1 MLSFGSVL
9 QNAHI
14 EKVKWRGNFLLKG
27 NSFVRFSIALAL
39 VLVNIYLLSRVSFIF
54 QPLVTMITV
63 ITVPMMLSVF
73 FYYLL
78 RPLVNYME
86 KKKLNRTLSILLIYL
101 VFGVLFALFII
112 GLWPSLR
119 EQLINLVDNAP
130 NLLNSLSLQLKELE
144 QNGAITALF
153 PDGSTPFSQIT
164 EYINKGFNFVTNYVS
179 GFFSLISNFAIVLF
193 TFPIILFYMLKQ
205 GEKFG
210 RKLVH
215 IAPKRFQKDSRE
227 VVLEI
232 DQALSGFIVG
242 RVLVNLAL
250 GVLMYIGFLIIGL
263 PYALLLTVIAVI
275 MNFVPFIGAILSSV
289 PIVIMGLVV
298 SPSVAIW
305 SLIII
310 LVAQQIQDNLVA
322 PYVFGKKL
330 DIHPLTTIILVLGA
344 GDLGG
349 IIAILII
356 IPVYMIVKIILVR
369 IYQLFFK
376 DKWQNA

>member
-1 MLSFGSVL
+1 M
-9 QNAHI
+9 
-14 EKVKWRGNFLLKG
+14 LKG
-27 NSFVRFSIALAL
+27 SSFVRFSIGLAL

-54 QPLVTMITV
+54 QPLVTMLTV

-86 KKKLNRTLSILLIYL
+86 RKKLNRTLSILLIYL
-101 VFGVLFALFII
+101 VFGVLLVLFIV

-130 NLLNSLSLQLKELE
+130 NLINSLSVQLRELE
-144 QNGAITALF
+144 QNGAIKALF
-153 PDGSTPFSQIT
+153 PEGSTPFSQIT
-164 EYINKGFNFVTNYVS
+164 DYINKGFTFVTNYVS
-179 GFFSLISNFAIVLF
+179 GLFSLISSFAIILF

-250 GVLMYIGFLIIGL
+250 GVLMYIGFLLIGL
-263 PYALLLTVIAVI
+263 PYALLLTVVAVI
-275 MNFVPFIGAILSSV
+275 MNFVPFIGAIVSSV
-289 PIVIMGLVV
+289 PIVIIGLIQ

-369 IYQLFFK
+369 VYQLFFK
-376 DKWQNA
+376 EKWQNA

>member
-1 MLSFGSVL
+1 MF
-9 QNAHI
+9 
-14 EKVKWRGNFLLKG
+14 KV

-39 VLVNIYLLSRVSFIF
+39 ILINIYLLSRVSFIF
-54 QPLVTMITV
+54 QPLVTMLTV

-101 VFGVLFALFII
+101 VFGILFALFII

-119 EQLINLVDNAP
+119 EQLINLVENAP
-130 NLLNSLSLQLKELE
+130 NLINSLSLQLKELE
-144 QNGAITALF
+144 QNGAITAMF
-153 PDGSTPFSQIT
+153 PEGSTPFSQIT
-164 EYINKGFNFVTNYVS
+164 DYINKGFTFVTNYVS
-179 GFFSLISNFAIVLF
+179 GFFSLISSFAIVLF

-215 IAPKRFQKDSRE
+215 IAPKRFQKDSRD

>member
-1 MLSFGSVL
+1 MFG
-9 QNAHI
+9 I
-14 EKVKWRGNFLLKG
+14 
-27 NSFVRFSIALAL
+27 
-39 VLVNIYLLSRVSFIF
+39 
-54 QPLVTMITV
+54 
-63 ITVPMMLSVF
+63 
-73 FYYLL
+73 
-78 RPLVNYME
+78 
-86 KKKLNRTLSILLIYL
+86 
-101 VFGVLFALFII
+101 LFALFII

-119 EQLINLVDNAP
+119 EQLINLVENAP
-130 NLLNSLSLQLKELE
+130 NLINSLSLQLKELE
-144 QNGAITALF
+144 QNGVITAMF
-153 PDGSTPFSQIT
+153 PEGSTPFSQIT
-164 EYINKGFNFVTNYVS
+164 DYINKGFTFVTNYVS
-179 GFFSLISNFAIVLF
+179 GFFSLISSFAIVLF

-215 IAPKRFQKDSRE
+215 IAPKRFQKDSRD

>member
-1 MLSFGSVL
+1 
-9 QNAHI
+9 
-14 EKVKWRGNFLLKG
+14 
-27 NSFVRFSIALAL
+27 
-39 VLVNIYLLSRVSFIF
+39 
-54 QPLVTMITV
+54 MITV

-101 VFGVLFALFII
+101 VFGILFALFII

-119 EQLINLVDNAP
+119 EQLINLVENAP
-130 NLLNSLSLQLKELE
+130 NLINSLSLQLKELE
-144 QNGAITALF
+144 QNGVITAMF
-153 PDGSTPFSQIT
+153 PEGSTPFSQIT
-164 EYINKGFNFVTNYVS
+164 DYINKGFTFVTNYVS

-215 IAPKRFQKDSRE
+215 IAPKRFQKDSRD

>member
-1 MLSFGSVL
+1 MF
-9 QNAHI
+9 
-14 EKVKWRGNFLLKG
+14 KV

-39 VLVNIYLLSRVSFIF
+39 ILINIYLLSRVSFIF
-54 QPLVTMITV
+54 QPLVTMLTV

-101 VFGVLFALFII
+101 VFGILFALFII

-119 EQLINLVDNAP
+119 EQLINLVENAP
-130 NLLNSLSLQLKELE
+130 NLINSLSLQLKELE
-144 QNGAITALF
+144 QNGVITALF
-153 PDGSTPFSQIT
+153 PEGSTPFSQIT
-164 EYINKGFNFVTNYVS
+164 DYINKGFTFVTNYVS
-179 GFFSLISNFAIVLF
+179 GFFSLISSFAIVLF

-215 IAPKRFQKDSRE
+215 IAPKRFQKDSRD

>member
-1 MLSFGSVL
+1 MF
-9 QNAHI
+9 
-14 EKVKWRGNFLLKG
+14 KVNT
-27 NSFVRFSIALAL
+27 FVRFSIALAL
-39 VLVNIYLLSRVSFIF
+39 ILVNIYLLSRVSFIF

-86 KKKLNRTLSILLIYL
+86 KKKINRTLSILLIYL
-101 VFGVLFALFII
+101 VIAILGVFFII

-119 EQLINLVDNAP
+119 EQLFNLVDNAP
-130 NLLNSLSLQLKELE
+130 SLINSLSDQLRELE
-144 QNGAITALF
+144 QNGAIQALF
-153 PDGSTPFSQIT
+153 PEGSTPFSQIT

-179 GFFSLISNFAIVLF
+179 GFFSLVSSFAIILF
-193 TFPIILFYMLKQ
+193 TLPILLFYMLLQ

-210 RKLVH
+210 RKLAH
-215 IAPKRFQKDSRE
+215 IAPKRFQNDSRE
-227 VVLEI
+227 VVIEI

-275 MNFVPFIGAILSSV
+275 MNFVPFIGAIVSSV

-356 IPVYMIVKIILVR
+356 IPVYMIVKILLVR
-369 IYQLFFK
+369 IYNMFFK

>member
-1 MLSFGSVL
+1 MFR
-9 QNAHI
+9 
-14 EKVKWRGNFLLKG
+14 VK
-27 NSFVRFSIALAL
+27 NSFARFSIALAL
-39 VLVNIYLLSRVSFIF
+39 VLINIYLLSKVSFIF

-86 KKKLNRTLSILLIYL
+86 RKKLNRTASILLIYL
-101 VFGVLFALFII
+101 IFGILLVLFVV

-119 EQLINLVDNAP
+119 QQLINLVENAP
-130 NLLNSLSLQLKELE
+130 NLLNSLSVQLKALE
-144 QNGAITALF
+144 QNGVITTLF
-153 PDGSTPFSQIT
+153 PDNSTPFSQIT
-164 EYINKGFNFVTNYVS
+164 DYINKGFNFVTDYVS
-179 GFFSLISNFAIVLF
+179 GLISLLSSFAIILF

-210 RKLVH
+210 RILAS

-275 MNFVPFIGAILSSV
+275 MNFVPFIGAIVSSI

-356 IPVYMIVKIILVR
+356 IPFYMILKILLVR
-369 IYQLFFK
+369 IYNLFFK
-376 DKWQNA
+376 EKWQNA

>member
-1 MLSFGSVL
+1 M

-14 EKVKWRGNFLLKG
+14 EKVKWRGNFLFKV

-39 VLVNIYLLSRVSFIF
+39 ILINIYLLSRVSFIF

-101 VFGVLFALFII
+101 VFGILFALFII

-119 EQLINLVDNAP
+119 EQLINLVENAP
-130 NLLNSLSLQLKELE
+130 NLINSLSLQLKELE

-153 PDGSTPFSQIT
+153 PEGSTPFSQIT
-164 EYINKGFNFVTNYVS
+164 DYINKGFTFVTNYVS
-179 GFFSLISNFAIVLF
+179 GFFSLISSFAIVLF

-215 IAPKRFQKDSRE
+215 IAPKRFQKDSRD

>member
-1 MLSFGSVL
+1 MF
-9 QNAHI
+9 
-14 EKVKWRGNFLLKG
+14 KVK
-27 NSFVRFSIALAL
+27 NSFVRFSIGLAL
-39 VLVNIYLLSRVSFIF
+39 VLINIYLLSKVSFIF

-86 KKKLNRTLSILLIYL
+86 RKKLNRTLSILLIYL
-101 VFGVLFALFII
+101 IFGILLVLFVV

-119 EQLINLVDNAP
+119 QQLINLVENAP
-130 NLLNSLSLQLKELE
+130 NLLNSLSVQLKALE
-144 QNGAITALF
+144 QNGVITTLF
-153 PDGSTPFSQIT
+153 PDNSTPFSQIT
-164 EYINKGFNFVTNYVS
+164 DYINKGFNFVTDYVS
-179 GFFSLISNFAIVLF
+179 GLISLISSFAIILF

-210 RKLVH
+210 RILAS

-275 MNFVPFIGAILSSV
+275 MNFVPFIGAIVSSI

-356 IPVYMIVKIILVR
+356 IPFYMIIKILLVR
-369 IYQLFFK
+369 IYNLFFK
-376 DKWQNA
+376 EKWQNA

>member
-1 MLSFGSVL
+1 MF
-9 QNAHI
+9 
-14 EKVKWRGNFLLKG
+14 KV

-39 VLVNIYLLSRVSFIF
+39 ILINIYLLSRVSFIF

-63 ITVPMMLSVF
+63 ITVPMMLSAF

-101 VFGVLFALFII
+101 VFGILFALFII

-119 EQLINLVDNAP
+119 EQLVNLVENAP

-153 PDGSTPFSQIT
+153 PEGSTPFSQIT
-164 EYINKGFNFVTNYVS
+164 DYINKGFTFVTNYVS
-179 GFFSLISNFAIVLF
+179 GFFSLISSFAIVLF

-305 SLIII
+305 SLVII

>member
-1 MLSFGSVL
+1 MF
-9 QNAHI
+9 
-14 EKVKWRGNFLLKG
+14 KV

-39 VLVNIYLLSRVSFIF
+39 ILINIYLLSRVSFIF

-101 VFGVLFALFII
+101 VFGILFALFII

-119 EQLINLVDNAP
+119 EQLINLVENAP
-130 NLLNSLSLQLKELE
+130 NLINSLSLQLKELE
-144 QNGAITALF
+144 QNGVITAMF
-153 PDGSTPFSQIT
+153 PEGSTPFSQIT
-164 EYINKGFNFVTNYVS
+164 DYINKGFTFVTNYVS
-179 GFFSLISNFAIVLF
+179 GFFSLISSFAIVLF

-215 IAPKRFQKDSRE
+215 IAPKRFQKDSRD

>member
-1 MLSFGSVL
+1 
-9 QNAHI
+9 
-14 EKVKWRGNFLLKG
+14 
-27 NSFVRFSIALAL
+27 
-39 VLVNIYLLSRVSFIF
+39 
-54 QPLVTMITV
+54 MITV

-101 VFGVLFALFII
+101 VFGILFALFII

-119 EQLINLVDNAP
+119 EQLVNLVENAP

-153 PDGSTPFSQIT
+153 PEGSTPFSQIT
-164 EYINKGFNFVTNYVS
+164 DYINKGFTFVTNYVS
-179 GFFSLISNFAIVLF
+179 GFFSLISSFAIVLF

>member
-1 MLSFGSVL
+1 MF
-9 QNAHI
+9 
-14 EKVKWRGNFLLKG
+14 KVK

-39 VLVNIYLLSRVSFIF
+39 VLINIYLLSKVSFIF

-86 KKKLNRTLSILLIYL
+86 RKKLNRTVSILLIYL
-101 VFGVLFALFII
+101 IFGILIVLFIV

-119 EQLINLVDNAP
+119 QQLINLVENAP
-130 NLLNSLSLQLKELE
+130 NLLNSLSVQLKALE
-144 QNGAITALF
+144 QNGVIATLF
-153 PDGSTPFSQIT
+153 PDNSTPFSQIT
-164 EYINKGFNFVTNYVS
+164 EYINKGFNFVTDYVS
-179 GFFSLISNFAIVLF
+179 GLISLLSSFAIILF

-210 RKLVH
+210 RILAS
-215 IAPKRFQKDSRE
+215 IAPKRFQQDSRE

-275 MNFVPFIGAILSSV
+275 MNFVPFIGAIVSSI

-356 IPVYMIVKIILVR
+356 IPFYMILKILLVR
-369 IYQLFFK
+369 IYNLFFK
-376 DKWQNA
+376 EKWQNA

>member
-1 MLSFGSVL
+1 M
-9 QNAHI
+9 
-14 EKVKWRGNFLLKG
+14 
-27 NSFVRFSIALAL
+27 
-39 VLVNIYLLSRVSFIF
+39 
-54 QPLVTMITV
+54 
-63 ITVPMMLSVF
+63 
-73 FYYLL
+73 
-78 RPLVNYME
+78 
-86 KKKLNRTLSILLIYL
+86 
-101 VFGVLFALFII
+101 
-112 GLWPSLR
+112 
-119 EQLINLVDNAP
+119 
-130 NLLNSLSLQLKELE
+130 
-144 QNGAITALF
+144 
-153 PDGSTPFSQIT
+153 
-164 EYINKGFNFVTNYVS
+164 
-179 GFFSLISNFAIVLF
+179 
-193 TFPIILFYMLKQ
+193 
-205 GEKFG
+205 
-210 RKLVH
+210 
-215 IAPKRFQKDSRE
+215 
-227 VVLEI
+227 
-232 DQALSGFIVG
+232 
-242 RVLVNLAL
+242 NLAL

>member
-1 MLSFGSVL
+1 M
-9 QNAHI
+9 
-14 EKVKWRGNFLLKG
+14 LKG

>member
-1 MLSFGSVL
+1 
-9 QNAHI
+9 
-14 EKVKWRGNFLLKG
+14 
-27 NSFVRFSIALAL
+27 
-39 VLVNIYLLSRVSFIF
+39 
-54 QPLVTMITV
+54 MITV
-63 ITVPMMLSVF
+63 ITVPMMLSAF

-101 VFGVLFALFII
+101 VFGILFALFII

-119 EQLINLVDNAP
+119 EQLVNLVENAP

-153 PDGSTPFSQIT
+153 PEGSTPFSQIT
-164 EYINKGFNFVTNYVS
+164 DYINKGFTFVTNYVS
-179 GFFSLISNFAIVLF
+179 GFFSLISSFAIVLF

-305 SLIII
+305 SLVII

>member
-1 MLSFGSVL
+1 MF
-9 QNAHI
+9 
-14 EKVKWRGNFLLKG
+14 KV

-39 VLVNIYLLSRVSFIF
+39 VLINIYLLSRVSFIF
-54 QPLVTMITV
+54 QPIVTMLTV

-101 VFGVLFALFII
+101 VFGVLFALFIV

-119 EQLINLVDNAP
+119 EQVINLVDNAP
-130 NLLNSLSLQLKELE
+130 YLINSLSLQLKELE

-153 PDGSTPFSQIT
+153 PEGSTPFSQIT
-164 EYINKGFNFVTNYVS
+164 DYINKGFTFVTNYVS
-179 GFFSLISNFAIVLF
+179 GFFSIISSFAIVLF

-250 GVLMYIGFLIIGL
+250 GLLMYIGFLIIGL

>member
-1 MLSFGSVL
+1 MF
-9 QNAHI
+9 
-14 EKVKWRGNFLLKG
+14 KV

-39 VLVNIYLLSRVSFIF
+39 ILINIYLLSRVSFIF

-101 VFGVLFALFII
+101 VFGILFALFII

-119 EQLINLVDNAP
+119 EQLVNLVENAP

-153 PDGSTPFSQIT
+153 PEGSTPFSQIT
-164 EYINKGFNFVTNYVS
+164 DYINKGFTFVTNYVS
-179 GFFSLISNFAIVLF
+179 GFFSLISSFAIVLF

>member
-1 MLSFGSVL
+1 MF
-9 QNAHI
+9 
-14 EKVKWRGNFLLKG
+14 KV

-39 VLVNIYLLSRVSFIF
+39 ILINIYLLSRVSFIF
-54 QPLVTMITV
+54 QPLVTMLTV

-101 VFGVLFALFII
+101 VFGILFALFII

-119 EQLINLVDNAP
+119 EQLINLVENAP
-130 NLLNSLSLQLKELE
+130 NLINSLSLQLKELE
-144 QNGAITALF
+144 QNGVITAMF
-153 PDGSTPFSQIT
+153 PEGSTPFSQIT
-164 EYINKGFNFVTNYVS
+164 DYINKGFTFVTNYVS
-179 GFFSLISNFAIVLF
+179 GFFSLISSFAIVLF

-215 IAPKRFQKDSRE
+215 IAPKRFQKDSRD

>member
-1 MLSFGSVL
+1 MF
-9 QNAHI
+9 
-14 EKVKWRGNFLLKG
+14 KV

-39 VLVNIYLLSRVSFIF
+39 ILINIYLLSRVSFIF

-101 VFGVLFALFII
+101 VFGILFALFII

-119 EQLINLVDNAP
+119 EQLVNLVENAP

-153 PDGSTPFSQIT
+153 PEGSTPFSQIT
-164 EYINKGFNFVTNYVS
+164 DYINKGFTFVTNYVS
-179 GFFSLISNFAIVLF
+179 GFFSLISSFAIVLF

-305 SLIII
+305 SLVII

>member
-1 MLSFGSVL
+1 MF
-9 QNAHI
+9 
-14 EKVKWRGNFLLKG
+14 KV

-39 VLVNIYLLSRVSFIF
+39 ILINIYLLSRVSFIF
-54 QPLVTMITV
+54 QPLVTMLTV

-101 VFGVLFALFII
+101 VFGILFALFII

-119 EQLINLVDNAP
+119 EQLINLVENAP
-130 NLLNSLSLQLKELE
+130 NLINSLSLQLKELE
-144 QNGAITALF
+144 QNGVITAMF
-153 PDGSTPFSQIT
+153 PEGSTPFSQIT
-164 EYINKGFNFVTNYVS
+164 EYINKGFTFVTNYVS
-179 GFFSLISNFAIVLF
+179 GFFSLISSFAIVLF

-215 IAPKRFQKDSRE
+215 IAPKRFQKDSRD

>member
-1 MLSFGSVL
+1 MS
-9 QNAHI
+9 
-14 EKVKWRGNFLLKG
+14 KVK

-39 VLVNIYLLSRVSFIF
+39 VLINIYLLSKVSFIF

-86 KKKLNRTLSILLIYL
+86 RKKLNRTVSILLIYL
-101 VFGVLFALFII
+101 IFGILIVLFIV

-119 EQLINLVDNAP
+119 QQLINLVENAP
-130 NLLNSLSLQLKELE
+130 NLLNSLSVQLKSLE
-144 QNGAITALF
+144 QNGVIATLF
-153 PDGSTPFSQIT
+153 PDNSTPFSQIT
-164 EYINKGFNFVTNYVS
+164 EYINKGFNFVTDYVS
-179 GFFSLISNFAIVLF
+179 GLISLLSSFAIILF

-210 RKLVH
+210 RILAS
-215 IAPKRFQKDSRE
+215 IAPKRFQQDSRE

-275 MNFVPFIGAILSSV
+275 MNFVPFIGAIVSSI

-356 IPVYMIVKIILVR
+356 IPFYMILKILLVR
-369 IYQLFFK
+369 IYNLFFK
-376 DKWQNA
+376 EKWQNA

>member
-1 MLSFGSVL
+1 MF
-9 QNAHI
+9 
-14 EKVKWRGNFLLKG
+14 KV

-39 VLVNIYLLSRVSFIF
+39 ILINIYLLSRVSFIF

-101 VFGVLFALFII
+101 VFGILFALFII

-119 EQLINLVDNAP
+119 EQLINLVENAP
-130 NLLNSLSLQLKELE
+130 NLINSLSLQLKELE
-144 QNGAITALF
+144 QNGAIKALF
-153 PDGSTPFSQIT
+153 PEGSTPFSQIT
-164 EYINKGFNFVTNYVS
+164 EYINKGFTFVTNYVS
-179 GFFSLISNFAIVLF
+179 GFFSLISSFAIVLF

-215 IAPKRFQKDSRE
+215 IAPKRFQKDSRD

>member
-1 MLSFGSVL
+1 MF
-9 QNAHI
+9 
-14 EKVKWRGNFLLKG
+14 KV

-39 VLVNIYLLSRVSFIF
+39 ILINIYLLSRVSFIF

-101 VFGVLFALFII
+101 VFGILFALFII

-119 EQLINLVDNAP
+119 EQLVNLVENAP

-153 PDGSTPFSQIT
+153 PEGSTPFSQIT
-164 EYINKGFNFVTNYVS
+164 DYINKGFTFVTNYVS
-179 GFFSLISNFAIVLF
+179 GFFSLISSFAIVLF

-263 PYALLLTVIAVI
+263 PYAMLLTVIAVI

>member
-1 MLSFGSVL
+1 MF
-9 QNAHI
+9 
-14 EKVKWRGNFLLKG
+14 KV

-39 VLVNIYLLSRVSFIF
+39 ILINIYLLSRVSFIF
-54 QPLVTMITV
+54 QPLVTMLTV

-101 VFGVLFALFII
+101 VFGILFALFII

-119 EQLINLVDNAP
+119 EQLINLVENAP
-130 NLLNSLSLQLKELE
+130 NLINSLSLQLKELE
-144 QNGAITALF
+144 QNGVITAMF

-164 EYINKGFNFVTNYVS
+164 DYINKGFTFVTNYVS
-179 GFFSLISNFAIVLF
+179 GFFSLISSFAIVLF

-215 IAPKRFQKDSRE
+215 IAPKRFQKDSRD

>member
-1 MLSFGSVL
+1 M
-9 QNAHI
+9 
-14 EKVKWRGNFLLKG
+14 LKG
-27 NSFVRFSIALAL
+27 SSFVRFSIGLAL

-54 QPLVTMITV
+54 QPLVTMLTV

-86 KKKLNRTLSILLIYL
+86 RKKLNRTLSILLIYL
-101 VFGVLFALFII
+101 VFGVLLVLFIV

-130 NLLNSLSLQLKELE
+130 NLINSLSVQLRELE
-144 QNGAITALF
+144 QNGAIKALF
-153 PDGSTPFSQIT
+153 PEGSTPLSQIT
-164 EYINKGFNFVTNYVS
+164 DYINKGFTFVTNYVS
-179 GFFSLISNFAIVLF
+179 GLFSLISSFAIILF

-250 GVLMYIGFLIIGL
+250 GVLMYIGFLLIGL
-263 PYALLLTVIAVI
+263 PYALLLTVVAVI
-275 MNFVPFIGAILSSV
+275 MNFVPFIGAIVSSV
-289 PIVIMGLVV
+289 PIVIIGLIQ

-369 IYQLFFK
+369 VYQLFFK
-376 DKWQNA
+376 EKWQNA

>member
-1 MLSFGSVL
+1 MLS
-9 QNAHI
+9 
-14 EKVKWRGNFLLKG
+14 KVK

-39 VLVNIYLLSRVSFIF
+39 VLINIYLLSKVSFIF

-86 KKKLNRTLSILLIYL
+86 RKKLNRTVSILLIYL
-101 VFGVLFALFII
+101 IFGILIVLFIV

-119 EQLINLVDNAP
+119 QQLINLVENAP
-130 NLLNSLSLQLKELE
+130 NLLNSLSVQLKSLE
-144 QNGAITALF
+144 QNGVIATLF
-153 PDGSTPFSQIT
+153 PDNSTPFSQIT
-164 EYINKGFNFVTNYVS
+164 EYINKGFNFVTDYVS
-179 GFFSLISNFAIVLF
+179 GLISLLSSFAIILF

-210 RKLVH
+210 RILAS
-215 IAPKRFQKDSRE
+215 IAPKRFQQDSRE

-275 MNFVPFIGAILSSV
+275 MNFVPFIGAIVSSI

-356 IPVYMIVKIILVR
+356 IPFYMILKILLVR
-369 IYQLFFK
+369 IYNLFFK
-376 DKWQNA
+376 EKWQNA

>member
-1 MLSFGSVL
+1 MF
-9 QNAHI
+9 
-14 EKVKWRGNFLLKG
+14 KVK
-27 NSFVRFSIALAL
+27 NSFVRFSIGLAL
-39 VLVNIYLLSRVSFIF
+39 VLINIYLLSKVSFIF

-86 KKKLNRTLSILLIYL
+86 RKKLNRTLSILLIYL
-101 VFGVLFALFII
+101 IFGILIVLFVV
-112 GLWPSLR
+112 GLWPALR
-119 EQLINLVDNAP
+119 QQLINLVENAP
-130 NLLNSLSLQLKELE
+130 NLLNSLSVQLKALE
-144 QNGAITALF
+144 QNGVITTLF
-153 PDGSTPFSQIT
+153 PDNSTPFSQIT
-164 EYINKGFNFVTNYVS
+164 EYINKGFNFVTDYVS
-179 GFFSLISNFAIVLF
+179 GLISLLSSFAIILF

-210 RKLVH
+210 RILAS

-263 PYALLLTVIAVI
+263 PYGLLLTVIAVI
-275 MNFVPFIGAILSSV
+275 MNFVPFIGAIVSSI

-356 IPVYMIVKIILVR
+356 IPFYMILKILLVR
-369 IYQLFFK
+369 IYNLFFK
-376 DKWQNA
+376 EKWQNA

>member
-1 MLSFGSVL
+1 MF
-9 QNAHI
+9 
-14 EKVKWRGNFLLKG
+14 KG
-27 NSFVRFSIALAL
+27 NSFVRISIGLAL
-39 VLVNIYLLSRVSFIF
+39 VLINIYLLSRVSFIF
-54 QPLVTMITV
+54 QPLVTMVTV
-63 ITVPMMLSVF
+63 ITIPMMLSIF

-86 KKKLNRTLSILLIYL
+86 KKKINRTVSILLIYL
-101 VFGVLFALFII
+101 VSAAILALFIV

-119 EQLINLVDNAP
+119 DQLKNLVDNAP
-130 NLLNSLSLQLKELE
+130 NMINALSAQLKELE
-144 QNGAITALF
+144 QSGIFTTLF
-153 PDGSTPFSQIT
+153 PESSNPLSQIT
-164 EYINKGFNFVTNYVS
+164 EYVNKGFNFVTDYVS
-179 GFFSLISNFAIVLF
+179 SAISLISSFAIILF

-215 IAPKRFQKDSRE
+215 IVPKRFQKDSRE

-242 RVLVNLAL
+242 RVIVNLAL
-250 GVLMYIGFLIIGL
+250 GVLMYVGFLFIGL

-275 MNFVPFIGAILSSV
+275 MNFVPFIGAIVSAI
-289 PIVIMGLVV
+289 PIVIIGLIQ

-356 IPVYMIVKIILVR
+356 IPVYMTFKIILVR

-376 DKWQNA
+376 DKWENA

>member
-1 MLSFGSVL
+1 LFKRS
-9 QNAHI
+9 
-14 EKVKWRGNFLLKG
+14 
-27 NSFVRFSIALAL
+27 SFVRFSIALAL

-54 QPLVTMITV
+54 QPLVTMLTV

-86 KKKLNRTLSILLIYL
+86 RKKLNRTLSILLIYL
-101 VFGVLFALFII
+101 VVGVLLVLFIV

-130 NLLNSLSLQLKELE
+130 NLINSLSVQLRELE
-144 QNGAITALF
+144 QNGAIKALF
-153 PDGSTPFSQIT
+153 PEGSTPFSQLT
-164 EYINKGFNFVTNYVS
+164 DYINKGFTFVTNYVS
-179 GFFSLISNFAIVLF
+179 GLFSLISSFAIILF

-263 PYALLLTVIAVI
+263 PYALLLTVVAVI
-275 MNFVPFIGAILSSV
+275 MNFVPFIGAIVSSV
-289 PIVIMGLVV
+289 PIVIIGLIQ

-369 IYQLFFK
+369 VYQLFFK
-376 DKWQNA
+376 EKWQNA

>member
-1 MLSFGSVL
+1 ML
-9 QNAHI
+9 
-14 EKVKWRGNFLLKG
+14 KVK

-39 VLVNIYLLSRVSFIF
+39 VLINIYLLSKVSFIF

-86 KKKLNRTLSILLIYL
+86 RKKLNRTASILLIYL
-101 VFGVLFALFII
+101 IFGILIVLFVV

-119 EQLINLVDNAP
+119 QQLINLVENAP
-130 NLLNSLSLQLKELE
+130 NLLNSLSVQLKALE
-144 QNGAITALF
+144 QNGVITTLF
-153 PDGSTPFSQIT
+153 PDNSTPFSQIT
-164 EYINKGFNFVTNYVS
+164 EYINKGFNFVTDYVS
-179 GFFSLISNFAIVLF
+179 GLISLLSSFAIILF

-210 RKLVH
+210 RILAS

-275 MNFVPFIGAILSSV
+275 MNFVPFIGAIVSSI

-356 IPVYMIVKIILVR
+356 IPFYMILKILLVR
-369 IYQLFFK
+369 IYNLFFK
-376 DKWQNA
+376 EKWQNA

>member
-1 MLSFGSVL
+1 MF
-9 QNAHI
+9 
-14 EKVKWRGNFLLKG
+14 KV

-39 VLVNIYLLSRVSFIF
+39 VLINIYLLSRVSFIF

-101 VFGVLFALFII
+101 VFGILFALFII

-119 EQLINLVDNAP
+119 EQLINLVENAP
-130 NLLNSLSLQLKELE
+130 NLINSLSMQLKELE
-144 QNGAITALF
+144 QNGVITALF
-153 PDGSTPFSQIT
+153 PEGSTPFSQIT
-164 EYINKGFNFVTNYVS
+164 DYINKGFTFVTNYVS
-179 GFFSLISNFAIVLF
+179 GFFSLISSFAIVLF

-376 DKWQNA
+376 GKWQNA

>member
-1 MLSFGSVL
+1 MF
-9 QNAHI
+9 
-14 EKVKWRGNFLLKG
+14 KV

-39 VLVNIYLLSRVSFIF
+39 ILINIYLLSRVSFIF

-101 VFGVLFALFII
+101 VFGILFALFII

-119 EQLINLVDNAP
+119 EQLINLVENAP
-130 NLLNSLSLQLKELE
+130 NLINSLSLQLKELE

-153 PDGSTPFSQIT
+153 PEGSTPFSQIT
-164 EYINKGFNFVTNYVS
+164 DYINKGFTFVTNYVS
-179 GFFSLISNFAIVLF
+179 GFFSLISSFAIVLF

-215 IAPKRFQKDSRE
+215 IAPKRFQKDSRD

>member
-1 MLSFGSVL
+1 MF
-9 QNAHI
+9 
-14 EKVKWRGNFLLKG
+14 KV

-39 VLVNIYLLSRVSFIF
+39 VLINIYLLSRISFIF
-54 QPLVTMITV
+54 QPIVTMLTV

-119 EQLINLVDNAP
+119 EQVINLVDNAP
-130 NLLNSLSLQLKELE
+130 NLINSLSVQLKELE

-153 PDGSTPFSQIT
+153 PEGSTPFSQIT
-164 EYINKGFNFVTNYVS
+164 DYINKGFTFVTNYVS
-179 GFFSLISNFAIVLF
+179 GFFSIISSFAIVLF

-227 VVLEI
+227 VVLEM

-250 GVLMYIGFLIIGL
+250 GLLMYIGFLIIGL
-263 PYALLLTVIAVI
+263 PYALLLTLIAVI